1 MAKFS
6 GLIGYVETPETAP
19 GVYTEVVTNRNYFG
33 DVIRNTRKWE
43 PGQNLNDNL
52 NVNNTISIVAD
63 AYANQNFHAMRYIQW
78 MGAYWEIT
86 SVEVLRPRLI
96 LTIGGVYNGNTTP
109 TPEPT

>member
-1 MAKFS
+1 MAKFC
-6 GLIGYVETPETAP
+6 GLIGYVETPETVP